1 MATRTLGIKFQ
12 VKGFE
17 KASKSLSQLEVGI
30 KKSKKANEELRESQ
44 VKTNKEISK
53 TKTSSS
59 FSTSIQAQT
68 NNSNQKIVY
77 AGTNTEAVNR
87 AQAELIGQSVA
98 AAINENNDELFDR
111 WANAL
116 QDFKKGNVLGGL
128 FQLVKKPIESIVAG
142 YYEAIGGE
150 FGSRVG
156 QRLLGA
162 KDPVSGGF
170 KGRGTDVKTRDSLS
184 SNLFRGGFTVNVNL
198 TSENIKDLSN
208 GLKRVVNSSNG
219 LTLNVVNKNEK
230 EKKGNI
236 FSQIAGSITDKL
248 EAISSGYYEGIG
260 NLFGTQFATGLSQTL
275 EEEIDYSQERKGRVV
290 GKTVGFVVN
299 DGLGNLDDRFNTLKF
314 TIADLNSTTERLDAR
329 KITKFVTAL
338 VGIPNSLVDS
348 TMTGFRRASVKEEAT
363 RKVDARKAQFNEEI
377 ENIQELEQIV
387 ITASGFAGQEGQQGR
402 KQAERLREINQ
413 DDKTAVI
420 SSDTSF
426 TDVMFQATDLASGA
440 AWGVNAVANAAKINL
455 KGFNPDAVEMVNK
468 VLALKEQNPEIQI
481 KLVGHSAGG
490 FVVEEAQYLLEQL
503 EVDNVEAVTAGT
515 PNLKGNLKPEN
526 IRRIFAEEDPLN
538 ALHQAG
544 ALVDFVNDDTEF
556 DSVPG
561 GHFFEEYIRS
571 PRLRELIFNYERRNG
586 GQQGGS
592 SAPPN
597 NDQPDGG
604 QGGGTPPNNDQPD
617 GGTPSDLEINQT
629 PLEQIRANFETY
641 INLINNTVQQLQQQ
655 IANILNPANLV
666 ADIRAARLT
675 TEGQADLN
683 RRLDSEDY
691 DNIEVR
697 EGTENIIAVIG
708 GYAGVKGKSGQNFA
722 NKIGGIIQDDTTQY
736 IGLTNEFT
744 DVVQPGEQ
752 IEDSVGK
759 VAAMFAEVHRLG
771 YNPDSTKAAAE
782 IIKLQEQNP
791 DLNIKIAGYSGGGY
805 VAEDVIRLLQ
815 DYGANM
821 DNIEVMGVGTP
832 DLPGGIDTE
841 GFNRIL
847 GERDPVLNI
856 DELKRLNQ
864 QIKDLLGF
872 YVIPELTTELQNIEG
887 IDTHSLD
894 QYLFFSEEF
903 QRFLY
908 GDTEK
913 VQQLKNIYEELN
925 RAQNNAGYNAGLIE
939 RVEEDEELLDPEEKA
954 ELIGRLRENQIE
966 ALKRV
971 SDLSAQAKEAGGGKY
986 FTRHGRRADREL
998 EKLGL
1003 PYGTR
1008 RVTEE
1013 PQEQTEPE
1021 LTLDQY
1027 VAEYRQYLDNLI
1039 QEAEDTA
1046 EEFVLAFIPNYNELD
1061 DEDRKAYF
1069 KAIRKDVE
1077 ELATFYRESLEAGDT
1092 NLAREIGEEL
1102 LKEIQAVKRIYRD
1115 LRAAGIT
1122 DRSLAANLGRATSI
1136 ENEIRRGQPNLRG
1149 RDPIGLEGRFAN
1161 NLEQFLANQLNE
1173 AEEAGEQV
1181 AQGFIQGILEDLRE
1195 IREAGQAIA
1204 DETIEATEENL
1215 DIQSPSGVF
1224 RRIGHYLMEGF
1235 NLGIE
1240 EGELDALNEL
1250 QNRLANINVDVALDN
1265 QQLGLLERRNQLEDE
1280 LNALIESLT
1289 TDPEEALA
1297 ESIRE
1302 EIQERTTELREVL
1315 RQLVAAIGE
1324 SNDNLSSDLEND
1336 EQPPPQQSGNF
1347 ITDTINSINSQ
1358 IQTLANSNPVI
1369 SSITRT
1375 LSPLVGLFLGGLGIK
1390 ATLGL
1395 IKSLGEEF
1403 VETAIAAETLEKAII
1418 YSSRNIEEGLEN
1430 LKYVTTAALE
1440 LDIDVSL
1447 AQRNYSSLIGAAKN
1461 TILEGFQTEDLFEA
1475 FATTAS
1481 NRGLST
1487 ESQDRLF
1494 TAISQIVGKRK
1505 LTAEEVR
1512 GQIGDISGFGD
1523 FIGLVGEAQGVSTPQ
1538 LEEMMS
1544 RGQLRLDILPKVAA
1558 LLNAKNLM
1566 NSMEVSTASLQVR
1579 VNNASNSFKV
1589 AVGKIFLPLKRLEL
1603 RIKSL
1608 ALGKLAKHINNLA
1621 KIIFNV
1627 LLVVILAV
1635 VKNVNLATV
1644 AMKAFMFVIN
1654 GIQAAVLKLWG
1665 ARGILMQVAS
1675 AWLLIALAIKS
1686 ATNAYEVAR
1695 NKYSETY
1702 KDIKKLELGI
1712 NALAEAWNAANEA
1725 QIEYANTK
1733 LPQTSSELRIADGF
1747 ELPDNWLGNNI
1758 LKPIAG
1764 GDNLNLDNFVRRR
1777 LQGLEIFGKTAI
1789 RDLAGNLGFE
1799 GIEARYNRRLNNT
1812 NFKTLAQKRE
1822 NDLIVS
1828 IGDFGAVANQTLMD
1842 VPKAMEAAEKIND
1855 YDSQIAEI
1863 QSQRLLLLPGDE
1875 KALKESLAA
1884 EREIQK
1890 KRNEE
1895 LKILSQEKENI
1906 QLVIATTK
1914 KKIQEVEEAKLIGGI
1929 TESRAAQQL
1938 TYLNKILEDSEG
1950 SLEAINEELARL
1962 PKQLSEFSRR
1972 LQISE
1977 ERDQGFL
1984 ENRDLATQEGRINII
1999 REGIESGTGEQIVQ
2013 LQLSQL
2019 ENEDLNERIEHLTGS
2034 IEAIQRDLRSPQ
2046 LAAGIKRIEEAA
2058 AAKGVELT
2066 TATLTNF
2073 LEKEDRDPQ
2082 EQEALRALLNIRQN
2096 EAQILQFREQLAQN
2110 IQQSRNDLRAMNRT
2124 VNDYFFNLQQK
2135 IKEAQIET
2143 ERLVNQIFSQ
2153 DIKGQLRRAIAP
2165 GSESFIN
2172 GIIEG
2177 VQSLF
2182 DQVQQIFEQRLG
2194 LRSSRL
2200 QFESEAYS
2208 NEQGMRDFIKQVR
2221 GATDALLDFRNGLT
2235 HNADTRRIA
2244 SSSSNNATIQ
2254 NGNVLTALRRAIFSQ
2269 ESGADFT
2276 QVNPDSGALGYG
2288 QVMPSN
2294 VPSWTTAALGHA
2306 LTPDEFL
2313 ANPEAQIK
2321 TIDYK
2326 LNEYLQRELKATGN
2340 NLDLA
2345 IRRVASAW
2353 YSGQAKLYDDNRPQT
2368 YNGRAYPSI
2377 RTYTYEVLEK
2387 FKNESGSA
2395 TTPNNS
2401 RQSHDF
2407 AQRAISGNQEFN
2419 AEELRKLELQEIL
2432 SNLGVRDLETA
2443 IAHEREKIRRQFQI
2457 ETIQKDNRLAD
2468 LLDKLANLQSQSVRS
2483 NADIEIQ
2490 RDLRAAAA
2498 EFRNLEFEGLQQTQA
2513 LSDELATI
2521 EGILQVFPDAIS
2533 QIQASG
2539 DAQAQAILPVLN
2551 QILNEAEN
2559 ALPKVKEQLEETVG
2573 IYKAISAE
2581 EANRIAFIEEQGKLK
2596 KRIAEL
2602 TKKEELQQLKSNIAT
2617 QRGTNEQI
2625 RQNKLA
2631 AERVRLEKRIAQI
2644 KQQYDDGEQRRKLIE
2659 LEKRNSAIAEEEIN
2673 READN
2678 RDLSYEQELLNLNSS
2693 IEGKRAEL
2701 IRGDGFELE
2710 ANRIQREDAIAQ
2722 EDLRYRQQIA
2732 QLENQYAGE
2741 PEKLEELKRK
2751 AEELNQISLLSIEQQ
2766 FKDLGAT
2773 IRDTAL
2779 GEFQNFFSEMT
2790 RDIDNVGQLF
2800 LNMIENIARSIAQLF
2815 AKQAA
2820 SKIFSLVFRS
2830 AVGGFRDGGTVEN
2843 FEEGGTVERIVPTPI
2858 SDRLREISAPI
2869 RNAFRREGSGG
2880 RLAVFTPGEEILS
2893 IKTGEAGR
2901 YQSLK
2906 REFGVNPLEK
2916 IFAGNFVDGGSIEA
2930 NLLAGLDYSIPKIN
2944 VSAIG
2949 SPNRTEPAITKNFYM
2964 SSSYHVPDVD
2974 SFRASEYQIQQG
2986 QIESLRRLGNK

>member
-44 VKTNKEISK
+44 VKTNKEIAKTQSK
-53 TKTSSS
+53 KNAS
-59 FSTSIQAQT
+59 FSASVKEET
-68 NNSNQKIVY
+68 NNVQTNQKIVY

-87 AQAELIGQSVA
+87 AQAELIGQAVA
-98 AAINENNDELFDR
+98 GAINENNDELFDR

-116 QDFKKGNVLGGL
+116 QDFKKGNVLGGII
-128 FQLVKKPIESIVAG
+128 QLVKKPIESVVSG

-170 KGRGTDVKTRDSLS
+170 KGRGTDVKSRDSLS
-184 SNLFRGGFTVNVNL
+184 SSLFRGGFTVNVNL

-299 DGLGNLDDRFNTLKF
+299 DGLGNLEDKFNTLKF

-363 RKVDARKAQFNEEI
+363 RKVDASQAQFNEEI
-377 ENIQELEQIV
+377 ENIQDLEQVV
-387 ITASGFAGQEGQQGR
+387 ITASGFAGSQGRQGR

-413 DDKTAVI
+413 DNKTAVI

-426 TDVMFQATDLASGA
+426 TDVMFQASDLASGA

-455 KGFNPDAVEMVNK
+455 KGFNPDSVEMVNK

-503 EVDNVEAVTAGT
+503 EVGNVEAVTAGT

-592 SAPPN
+592 GAPPN

-604 QGGGTPPNNDQPD
+604 QGGGTPPNNEPPNDGQGGSTPPNNDQPD
-617 GGTPSDLEINQT
+617 GGSNPPDLEIDQT

-697 EGTENIIAVIG
+697 EGTENIVAVIG
-708 GYAGVKGKSGQNFA
+708 GYAGVQGKSGQNFA

-771 YNPDSTKAAAE
+771 YNPDSTKAAAQ

-821 DNIEVMGVGTP
+821 DNIQVMGVGTP

-847 GERDPVLNI
+847 GESDPVLNI

-872 YVIPELTTELQNIEG
+872 YLIPELATELQNIEG

-908 GDTEK
+908 GNTEK

-925 RAQNNAGYNAGLIE
+925 RAQNSAGYNAGLIE
-939 RVEEDEELLDPEEKA
+939 RVEQSEEILDPEEKS
-954 ELIGRLRENQIE
+954 ELLGRLRENQIE

-971 SDLSAQAKEAGGGKY
+971 SDLSTEAKEAGGGKY

-998 EKLGL
+998 EKLGVQ
-1003 PYGTR
+1003 YGTR
-1008 RVTEE
+1008 RPAEQE
-1013 PQEQTEPE
+1013 EQTEPE

-1027 VAEYRQYLDNLI
+1027 IAEYRQYLDNLI
-1039 QEAEDTA
+1039 QEAEETA

-1077 ELATFYRESLEAGDT
+1077 ELATFYRESLEAGDV

-1149 RDPIGLEGRFAN
+1149 RDSIGLEGRFAN

-1181 AQGFIQGILEDLRE
+1181 AQGFIRGILDDLRE

-1250 QNRLANINVDVALDN
+1250 QNRLSNINVDVALDEHG
-1265 QQLGLLERRNQLEDE
+1265 LGLLERRNQLEDE

-1315 RQLVAAIGE
+1315 RQLIAAIGE
-1324 SNDNLSSDLEND
+1324 SNDDLSGDLGND
-1336 EQPPPQQSGNF
+1336 EQPPPGGSPNF
-1347 ITDTINSINSQ
+1347 ITDTINNINSQ
-1358 IQTLANSNPVI
+1358 IQTLASSNPVI
-1369 SSITRT
+1369 SRITST

-1544 RGQLRLDILPKVAA
+1544 RGQLRLDVLPKVAA

-1608 ALGKLAKHINNLA
+1608 ALGKLAKHINKLA

-1627 LLVVILAV
+1627 LLVVIVAA

-1675 AWLLIALAIKS
+1675 AWLLIALAITS

-1695 NKYSETY
+1695 NQYSQTY
-1702 KDIKKLELGI
+1702 QDIQKLELGI
-1712 NALAEAWNAANEA
+1712 NALAEAWNEANEA
-1725 QIEYANTK
+1725 QIEYANAK
-1733 LPQTSSELRIADGF
+1733 LPQTSRELRITDGF
-1747 ELPDNWLGNNI
+1747 ELPDNWLGKI
-1758 LKPIAG
+1758 AKPIAG

-1822 NDLIVS
+1822 NDLIIS
-1828 IGDFGAVANQTLMD
+1828 ISDFGAVANQTLMD

-1855 YDSQIAEI
+1855 YDEQIREI

-1890 KRNEE
+1890 KRNEQ

-1906 QLVIATTK
+1906 QLVIATSK
-1914 KKIQEVEEAKLIGGI
+1914 KKLQEVEELKLTGGI
-1929 TESRAAQQL
+1929 TESRAAQQIE
-1938 TYLNKILEDSEG
+1938 YLNSLLEDSEE

-2034 IEAIQRDLRSPQ
+2034 IEAIQRDLQSPQ

-2073 LEKEDRDPQ
+2073 LEKEDRDSQ

-2096 EAQILQFREQLAQN
+2096 EAQIFQFREQLAQN

-2153 DIKGQLRRAIAP
+2153 DIKGQLRRSIAP

-2221 GATDALLDFRNGLT
+2221 GATDALGDFRNRLNG
-2235 HNADTRRIA
+2235 NDDSRRA
-2244 SSSSNNATIQ
+2244 GSSSNAVNFPLPGLTLDSATI
-2254 NGNVLTALRRAIFSQ
+2254 T
-2269 ESGADFT
+2269 SG
-2276 QVNPDSGALGYG
+2276 V
-2288 QVMPSN
+2288 
-2294 VPSWTTAALGHA
+2294 
-2306 LTPDEFL
+2306 
-2313 ANPEAQIK
+2313 
-2321 TIDYK
+2321 
-2326 LNEYLQRELKATGN
+2326 
-2340 NLDLA
+2340 
-2345 IRRVASAW
+2345 VA
-2353 YSGQAKLYDDNRPQT
+2353 
-2368 YNGRAYPSI
+2368 
-2377 RTYTYEVLEK
+2377 
-2387 FKNESGSA
+2387 
-2395 TTPNNS
+2395 
-2401 RQSHDF
+2401 
-2407 AQRAISGNQEFN
+2407 
-2419 AEELRKLELQEIL
+2419 
-2432 SNLGVRDLETA
+2432 
-2443 IAHEREKIRRQFQI
+2443 
-2457 ETIQKDNRLAD
+2457 
-2468 LLDKLANLQSQSVRS
+2468 
-2483 NADIEIQ
+2483 
-2490 RDLRAAAA
+2490 
-2498 EFRNLEFEGLQQTQA
+2498 
-2513 LSDELATI
+2513 
-2521 EGILQVFPDAIS
+2521 
-2533 QIQASG
+2533 
-2539 DAQAQAILPVLN
+2539 
-2551 QILNEAEN
+2551 
-2559 ALPKVKEQLEETVG
+2559 
-2573 IYKAISAE
+2573 
-2581 EANRIAFIEEQGKLK
+2581 
-2596 KRIAEL
+2596 
-2602 TKKEELQQLKSNIAT
+2602 
-2617 QRGTNEQI
+2617 
-2625 RQNKLA
+2625 
-2631 AERVRLEKRIAQI
+2631 
-2644 KQQYDDGEQRRKLIE
+2644 
-2659 LEKRNSAIAEEEIN
+2659 
-2673 READN
+2673 
-2678 RDLSYEQELLNLNSS
+2678 
-2693 IEGKRAEL
+2693 
-2701 IRGDGFELE
+2701 
-2710 ANRIQREDAIAQ
+2710 
-2722 EDLRYRQQIA
+2722 
-2732 QLENQYAGE
+2732 
-2741 PEKLEELKRK
+2741 
-2751 AEELNQISLLSIEQQ
+2751 
-2766 FKDLGAT
+2766 
-2773 IRDTAL
+2773 
-2779 GEFQNFFSEMT
+2779 
-2790 RDIDNVGQLF
+2790 
-2800 LNMIENIARSIAQLF
+2800 
-2815 AKQAA
+2815 
-2820 SKIFSLVFRS
+2820 
-2830 AVGGFRDGGTVEN
+2830 
-2843 FEEGGTVERIVPTPI
+2843 
-2858 SDRLREISAPI
+2858 
-2869 RNAFRREGSGG
+2869 
-2880 RLAVFTPGEEILS
+2880 
-2893 IKTGEAGR
+2893 
-2901 YQSLK
+2901 
-2906 REFGVNPLEK
+2906 
-2916 IFAGNFVDGGSIEA
+2916 
-2930 NLLAGLDYSIPKIN
+2930 
-2944 VSAIG
+2944 
-2949 SPNRTEPAITKNFYM
+2949 
-2964 SSSYHVPDVD
+2964 
-2974 SFRASEYQIQQG
+2974 
-2986 QIESLRRLGNK
+2986 